1 MWPFKEKQVQPKFD
15 DDWRKSMLLR
25 WTDLE
30 ARVTAIELNDKEYK
44 KTVRTRF
51 KKTEEES
58 EDIKGSVLL
67 AE

>member
-1 MWPFKEKQVQPKFD
+1 MWPFKEKQEKPKFD

-44 KTVRTRF
+44 KTVRNRF
-51 KKTEEES
+51 KKTEEETQ
-58 EDIKGSVLL
+58 DIKGSVLI